1 MEFSAH
7 TLFGCFPVIFFLV
20 IPTASS
26 ELFTVDSP
34 VGPLVALVGEEVKLH
49 CHISPAQNAEH
60 MEIYWYHKS
69 FTKPLQLYHRG
80 NDHYR
85 ETSLDNIKRTEILK
99 EDIGKG
105 NITLRIQNVSVSDG
119 GKYRCLFKDAN
130 FTKEAVQE
138 LKVLAPD
145 LDLEIQ
151 VKINRIQG
159 IQFKCSSGGWF
170 PQPQMQWVNSRGEI
184 IPLSSKS
191 ETQDEAGLFHMHIT
205 LFLEQSQGMIT
216 CWLQHPE
223 TGQEKR
229 TSIQMSDILFQQ
241 HNFQKKVTHAS
252 IISNS
257 VLFGLSVILAA
268 SYAYL
273 NYRCGRRSILTGRYN
288 GRHTSFH
295 RRGRISTIC
304 YTLFGSQF
312 SMTKVSM
319 MRILPETF
327 ISMFTTNILILLPH
341 FWIKKLFLNR

>member
-1 MEFSAH
+1 MEFTAH

-20 IPTASS
+20 IPIASS

-138 LKVLAPD
+138 LKVL
-145 LDLEIQ
+145 
-151 VKINRIQG
+151 
-159 IQFKCSSGGWF
+159 
-170 PQPQMQWVNSRGEI
+170 
-184 IPLSSKS
+184 
-191 ETQDEAGLFHMHIT
+191 
-205 LFLEQSQGMIT
+205 
-216 CWLQHPE
+216 
-223 TGQEKR
+223 
-229 TSIQMSDILFQQ
+229 DILFQQ

-304 YTLFGSQF
+304 YTLFGPLYMCLKMIILLTTPSVVSITIIYTYVKFGIQGSQF